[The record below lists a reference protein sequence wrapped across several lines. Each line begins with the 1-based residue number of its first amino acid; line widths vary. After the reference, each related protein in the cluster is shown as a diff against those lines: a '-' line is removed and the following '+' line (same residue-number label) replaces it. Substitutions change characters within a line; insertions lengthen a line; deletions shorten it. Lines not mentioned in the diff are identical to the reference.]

1 MLSVGGLRE
10 LEAAPAPHD
19 PASARDDI
27 IPSRSNTSLSGS
39 RGDVDVR
46 TGSVRVE
53 TSGEARVVYRP
64 PRSFV
69 GNASFFFRLRSCAAP
84 YATTPARRISLPLFT
99 RRSCSLLRR
108 NASRGALG
116 WI

>member
-10 LEAAPAPHD
+10 LEAATAPHD
-19 PASARDDI
+19 AASARDGI
-27 IPSRSNTSLSGS
+27 IPSRSNASRSGA

-53 TSGEARVVYRP
+53 TSGDARVVYRP

-84 YATTPARRISLPLFT
+84 YATTPARSISFPRFT

-108 NASRGALG
+108 NASG